1 MQDNFFRPIAVIV
14 PVYNAG
20 NKIKS
25 CIRSV
30 LNQSFKDF
38 SLILVDDGSTD
49 KSGKICDDFAR
60 RDERICVIHQE
71 NKGSVE
77 ARKAGIYSDIAQK
90 AKFLML
96 CDADDRMPRD
106 ALQVLLGNAEKYE
119 ADCVCGNMRRTF
131 KNMPI
136 PDRFVKFVPPCFR
149 SGEAQIYDHTAV
161 MKDLY
166 VSCFGISNYPVSLC
180 AKLYRRELLTD
191 AAKDAPTVR
200 YMGDDLSVT
209 LRIMPNIRKLVIIP
223 DTVYYYRMGGGTS
236 KFMPYMLD
244 DFLSLYCWKD
254 KLRQQY
260 EMDESVKILIDIE
273 LMNIVISF
281 LQMCKCQ
288 GGFNETEIR
297 KEVLNVI
304 SISAIKRTADS
315 LIKNRNCHY
324 VAKWIQNNDVNSV
337 VNYLEEYYK
346 KTKLKRTIKKL
357 LKI

>member
-1 MQDNFFRPIAVIV
+1 MEDNSIRTIAIII

-20 NKIKS
+20 NKVKS

-38 SLILVDDGSTD
+38 SLILVNDGSTD
-49 KSGKICDDFAR
+49 KSGEICDNFSR
-60 RDERICVIHQE
+60 RDRRICVIHQE

-77 ARKAGIYSDIAQK
+77 ARKAGIYSDIAQN
-90 AKFLML
+90 AKFLLL
-96 CDADDRMPRD
+96 CDADDKMPKD
-106 ALQVLLGNAEKYE
+106 ALKVLLRNAEKYE
-119 ADCVCGNMRRTF
+119 ADCVCGNMRKTF
-131 KNMPI
+131 KNIPI
-136 PDRFVKFVPPCFR
+136 PYRFVKFIPPCFR
-149 SGEAQIYDHTAV
+149 SGKVQIYDHIAV

-166 VSCFGISNYPVSLC
+166 VSCFGISNYPVGLC

-191 AAKDAPTVR
+191 AAKHAPIVH

-209 LRIMPNIRKLVIIP
+209 LRIMPSIRKLVIIP

-297 KEVLNVI
+297 KEILNVI
-304 SISAIKRTADS
+304 SIPEINRAAGS
-315 LIKNRNCHY
+315 LIKNGNYHY
-324 VAKWIQNNDVNSV
+324 VAKWIQNNDVNAV
-337 VNYLEEYYK
+337 ADYLEKYYK